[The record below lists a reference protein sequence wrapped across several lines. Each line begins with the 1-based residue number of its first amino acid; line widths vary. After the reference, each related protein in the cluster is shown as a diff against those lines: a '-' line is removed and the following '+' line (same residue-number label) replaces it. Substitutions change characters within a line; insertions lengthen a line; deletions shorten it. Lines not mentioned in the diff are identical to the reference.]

1 MQLIAMKRLPI
12 LCLLFL
18 IVISCKKEVNTEFS
32 ITKDRVGK
40 VSRSTLIKDL
50 ETIYAEDS
58 LVRKD
63 PGTELGKSAGKIE
76 IFKKGGDHL
85 LSITPNSDSI
95 QKIEN
100 IRIYDPRFSTA
111 DGVNLLSTFK
121 DIKAHYSIKKVI
133 TSMNNVVILLK
144 ENDLY
149 FTISKEELPAEL
161 SFGSNNI
168 DEVQIPDQAKIK
180 YMMVGWE

>member
-1 MQLIAMKRLPI
+1 MNKLPI
-12 LCLLFL
+12 LCLLIL
-18 IVISCKKEVNTEFS
+18 VNIGCKKEVNTEFS
-32 ITKDRVGK
+32 ITKDQVGK
-40 VSRSTLIKDL
+40 VTRSTLIKDL

-63 PGTELGKSAGKIE
+63 PDTELGKSTSNIE

-85 LSITPNSDSI
+85 LSITPSSDSI
-95 QKIEN
+95 QKIGN
-100 IRIYDPRFSTA
+100 IRIYDSRFSTV

-121 DIKAHYSIKKVI
+121 DIKAHYTIKKVL

-144 ENDLY
+144 DNDLY
-149 FTISKEELPAEL
+149 FTISKEDLPAEL
-161 SFGSNNI
+161 RFGANNI
-168 DEVQIPDQAKIK
+168 DAVQIPEQATIK